1 MTEWGRRW
9 RVTGLALLVLV
20 VSVGCGAGEE
30 RNVRDAAGL
39 TREDVAALS
48 QEQEFA
54 LAAEHYAH
62 VEDLLREAQLQIS
75 DGEWTWIGVDWI
87 PWSGDSGGVGGPL
100 SGSTGANS
108 YYFMASR
115 LQVVPGGSG
124 DEAGLEPMR
133 RYFEQKGWKYYV
145 REMSGSHDIW
155 GMTGDGYQ
163 VTWAVRDNGRY
174 SLDVYSELFWSND
187 STELTIA
194 IGGRDTTNTP
204 ITSPP
209 GVFVPFPKWD
219 DPFTR
224 PPIMREP
231 PARS

>member
-1 MTEWGRRW
+1 MPRTSW
-9 RVTGLALLVLV
+9 RVLVLTV
-20 VSVGCGAGEE
+20 VVLAGSVGCGAGEE

-48 QEQEFA
+48 QEEEFA
-54 LAAEHYAH
+54 LAAEHYVH
-62 VEDLLREAQLQIS
+62 VEELLRDAQLQIS
-75 DGEWTWIGVDWI
+75 DEEWTWIG
-87 PWSGDSGGVGGPL
+87 GDRVPYGGGAGGVGGPL
-100 SGSTGANS
+100 AGSNHTNS
-108 YYFMASR
+108 YYLMASR

-124 DEAGLEPMR
+124 DEVGLEPMR
-133 RYFEQKGWKYYV
+133 RYFEEKGWQYYI
-145 REMSGSHDIW
+145 RAMSGSHDIW
-155 GMTGDGYQ
+155 GITGDGYR
-163 VTWAVRDNGRY
+163 VAWEVRDNGRY

-187 STELTIA
+187 STELIIA
-194 IGGRDTTNTP
+194 IGGRDATDTP
-204 ITSPP
+204 FTSRP